1 MTDDTK
7 GNTEDNME
15 YTEKAYATGE
25 VATMLDISV
34 PAVRKYAQILES
46 KGYTFIRSKKKGKYQ
61 ARLFVEKDVTAL
73 RYLKEIRSKG
83 NTTVDQATSIVIE
96 RFGKGA
102 IQAVRGG
109 DTEQSQQYEG
119 QYTNEDVVNLIKQQN
134 ELIKDLSERLDE
146 QQEYINTRL
155 KERDQA
161 LLQTLDDKLETRK
174 QLAST
179 QESEEA
185 NESSK
190 PGFFARLFGK
200 GKTND

>member
-83 NTTVDQATSIVIE
+83 NTTVD
-96 RFGKGA
+96 
-102 IQAVRGG
+102 
-109 DTEQSQQYEG
+109 
-119 QYTNEDVVNLIKQQN
+119 
-134 ELIKDLSERLDE
+134 
-146 QQEYINTRL
+146 
-155 KERDQA
+155 
-161 LLQTLDDKLETRK
+161 
-174 QLAST
+174 
-179 QESEEA
+179 
-185 NESSK
+185 
-190 PGFFARLFGK
+190 
-200 GKTND
+200 